1 MEIIS
6 FNHFPVMSLWDIK
19 IATITNQKQVLTALV
34 GQLSLIVGL
43 KNGPEWG
50 LRLFHLTINFL

>member
-1 MEIIS
+1 
-6 FNHFPVMSLWDIK
+6 MSLWDIK
-19 IATITNQKQVLTALV
+19 IATITNQKQVLTVLV

-50 LRLFHLTINFL
+50 LRLFHLTIHFL